1 MNYFLTG
8 ATGFLGG
15 ALARQLREQGHT
27 VVALV
32 RSPEKATK
40 LKSLGVTLVS
50 GDIIDKKSM
59 REPMKGC
66 DGVFHVAAWY
76 KVGARDLSP
85 AWKINVE
92 GTRNILELMK
102 ELNIPKGVYT
112 STLAVNS
119 DTHGSI
125 PDETFHFTG
134 THISEYDRTK
144 AAAHDIASEFIKN
157 GLPLIIVM
165 PGLIYGPDGTS
176 MSDDALRLFLRKRLP
191 MIPKKAAYCWAHVDD
206 IAQAHILAME
216 KGKVGEKYII
226 SGEYSALTDAF
237 ALASSIMGIRG
248 PFTVP
253 PELLKISSLFI
264 SIIEKIFP
272 LPEMYS
278 SEAMRVQAGVT
289 YLGDNSR
296 AKRELGYAPRSLKEG
311 LKQTL
316 DYELSKMKKRITPG
330 QGV

>member
-1 MNYFLTG
+1 MKYFLTG

-15 ALARQLREQGHT
+15 ALARILRERGHD

-32 RSPEKATK
+32 RSPEKASK
-40 LKSLGVTLVS
+40 LKALGVSLVP
-50 GDIIDKKSM
+50 GDIVDKESM
-59 REPMKGC
+59 RNAMIGC

-76 KVGARDLSP
+76 KVGARDRST

-92 GTRNILELMK
+92 GTRNVLELMK
-102 ELNIPKGVYT
+102 ELNITKGVYT

-119 DTHGSI
+119 DTHGTF
-125 PDETFHFTG
+125 PDETLHFTG

-144 AAAHDIASEFIKN
+144 AAAHDIALEFIKN
-157 GLPLIIVM
+157 GLPLVVVM

-176 MSDDALRLFLRKRLP
+176 MSDDALRLFLKKRLP
-191 MIPKKAAYCWAHVDD
+191 MIPKRAAYCWAHVDD
-206 IAQAHILAME
+206 VAEAHILAME
-216 KGKVGEKYII
+216 KGTSGEKYII
-226 SGEYSALTDAF
+226 SGEYSLLTDAF
-237 ALASSIMGIRG
+237 ALASSLMNIRG

-253 PELLKISSLFI
+253 PELLKISSLFV
-264 SIIEKIFP
+264 SVIEKIIP

-289 YLGDNSR
+289 YLGDNSK
-296 AKRELGYAPRSLKEG
+296 AKRELGYAPRTLKEG

-316 DYELSKMKKRITPG
+316 TYELAKMKRR
-330 QGV
+330 